1 MRNLPAKSSP
11 RCLHLLVLSILRKN
25 DANPIQN
32 LSENRSNSERQNA
45 SLKTRCTV
53 WRRMYSIIISIQYGT
68 GVSSQCNTARK
79 RNSRHPYGKEKV
91 KLPLFTDNMILYIK
105 KSFVESTESKQNQL
119 DLARSWDRKSTA
131 LPPQKIVLLCMDE
144 DFKHEINNSIHNSI
158 KKNT

>member
-1 MRNLPAKSSP
+1 M
-11 RCLHLLVLSILRKN
+11 
-25 DANPIQN
+25 
-32 LSENRSNSERQNA
+32 
-45 SLKTRCTV
+45 
-53 WRRMYSIIISIQYGT
+53 QYGKKKKFKA
-68 GVSSQCNTARK
+68 SIWERK
-79 RNSRHPYGKEKV
+79 SKIAFIHRQYDIVH
-91 KLPLFTDNMILYIK
+91 K